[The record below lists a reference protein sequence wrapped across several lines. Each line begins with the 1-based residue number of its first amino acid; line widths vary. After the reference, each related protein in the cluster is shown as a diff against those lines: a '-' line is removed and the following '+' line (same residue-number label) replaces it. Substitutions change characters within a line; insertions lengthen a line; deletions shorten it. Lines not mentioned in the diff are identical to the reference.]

1 MSGIEKITARLLEE
15 CGAECASI
23 EDAASLSAANTLAA
37 AETQAGRI
45 LEEAKEKAG
54 KDAQRII
61 AGAESAA
68 EVNARREL
76 LKAKVDLI
84 DESLRKA
91 QWYLHSLNTE
101 DYFKVLFSLAA
112 RSRQSGVG
120 EMHLNTKDLARMPA
134 SFLQQLGAG
143 IRVSDE
149 PYDIEDG
156 FILVYGDIEMN
167 CTFSAL
173 FAANREELKAKAAE
187 ILFGNG
193 R

>member
-37 AETQAGRI
+37 AETQAKKVI
-45 LEEAKEKAG
+45 AAAEEKAR
-54 KDAQRII
+54 KEAERII
-61 AGAESAA
+61 AGAKSAA
-68 EVNARREL
+68 ELNARRDML
-76 LKAKVDLI
+76 QTKVDLI
-84 DESLRKA
+84 DEALNKA

-112 RSRQSGVG
+112 RSRQNGVG
-120 EMHLNTKDLARMPA
+120 EMHLNANDLARMPA
-134 SFLQQLGAG
+134 GFLQQLGAG
-143 IRVSDE
+143 IKVSDE

-156 FILVYGDIEMN
+156 FILIYGDIEMN

-173 FAANREELKAKAAE
+173 FAATREELKEKAAE
-187 ILFGNG
+187 ILFGG
-193 R
+193 K

>member
-37 AETQAGRI
+37 AETQAKKVI
-45 LEEAKEKAG
+45 AAAEEKA
-54 KDAQRII
+54 KKEAERII
-61 AGAESAA
+61 AGAKSAA
-68 EVNARREL
+68 ELNARRDML
-76 LKAKVDLI
+76 QTKVDLI
-84 DESLRKA
+84 DEALNKA
-91 QWYLHSLNTE
+91 QGYLHSLNTE

-134 SFLQQLGAG
+134 SFLQQMGAG

-187 ILFGNG
+187 ILFGG
-193 R
+193 K